1 MIDII
6 KIYKK
11 YNIKYYTEGKNVS
24 QNWINIQC
32 PCCSDKSWHLGFNSE
47 KQYYYCWKC
56 QYHSIKEIFTKLKIP
71 LSELKNNTQSIILNK
86 LNNKEIIKKDFILPG
101 TKLNDNHKNYLLNRD
116 FDANYLEN
124 KYKLLGT
131 NHLDQ
136 KYKFRIIIPIIYNNQ
151 IVSFTSRDYT
161 NKQTLRYISCPK
173 EMEIIEH
180 KNILF
185 NYDNCQNSFIIIV
198 EGIFDCFRM
207 DDNCCATFG
216 ISYTKE
222 QVNLLTKYETIYICF
237 DNEIDAQKQAE
248 KLGNEL
254 SGIGKNVFIVNIPDQ
269 YKDMAEMPE
278 AEAMKFKQELL
289 NDK

>member
-6 KIYKK
+6 KIYQK

-32 PCCSDKSWHLGFNSE
+32 PCCSDKSWHLGFNLE
-47 KQYYYCWKC
+47 KQYYFCWKC
-56 QYHSIKEIFTKLKIP
+56 QYHSIKEIFLKLKIP
-71 LSELKNNTQSIILNK
+71 LSELKNNNQQIILNQ
-86 LNNKEIIKKDFILPG
+86 LNKKEIIKKEFILPG
-101 TKLNDNHKNYLLNRD
+101 SKIKDNDPPSNYFLKRK
-116 FDANYLEN
+116 FDPGFIIN
-124 KYKLLGT
+124 KYQLLWC
-131 NHLDQ
+131 NHLDP

-161 NKQTLRYISCPK
+161 DKQELRYISCPK

-185 NYDNCQNSFIIIV
+185 NFDNCKNNYIIVV
-198 EGIFDCFRM
+198 EGIFDCFRLG
-207 DDNCCATFG
+207 DNCCATFG
-216 ISYTKE
+216 ISYTK
-222 QVNLLTKYETIYICF
+222 QQLNLLSNYENIYILF

-254 SGIGKNVFIVNIPDQ
+254 SAIGKNAFIINLPKE
-269 YKDMAEMPE
+269 YKDIAEMDQIT
-278 AEAMKFKQELL
+278 ANKFKEEILR
-289 NDK
+289 